1 MTLGY
6 RLDGPDGAPALAL
19 FGSLGST
26 TNIWEPQLAA
36 FAARG
41 RVIRFDH
48 PGHGASPV
56 PDRPVTV
63 ADIAASA
70 LAVLDELG
78 IGRVAV
84 CGLSL
89 GGMVAMW
96 LGANAAE
103 RVGRIVLACTGAK
116 LGTLRR
122 LERASRARPPRGDG
136 GRRRRAFAS
145 AGSRR
150 RSATRRRRNPSS
162 TSSSPS
168 PPRATHGGAR
178 PSAHSTSRGE
188 LGRIGQPVLVVA
200 GAEDPV
206 TPPDVVDALVGGIP
220 NAALATIPH
229 AAHLANVEQPDA
241 FTAAVLSHLDER
253 AAA

>member
-6 RLDGPDGAPALAL
+6 RLDGPGGAPALAL

-36 FAARG
+36 FAARS
-41 RVIRFDH
+41 RVVRFDH
-48 PGHGASPV
+48 PGHGTSPV

-78 IGRVAV
+78 VGRVAV

-96 LGANAAE
+96 LGANAGE

-116 LGTLRR
+116 LGTADAWN
-122 LERASRARPPRGDG
+122 ERAELV
-136 GRRRRAFAS
+136 RREGTAAVAAGVRERWFTPAF
-145 AGSRR
+145 RD
-150 RSATRRRRNPSS
+150 
-162 TSSSPS
+162 S
-168 PPRATHGGAR
+168 PPAQSVIDELLAVPAEGYARGCETVGAFDF
-178 PSAHSTSRGE
+178 RGE

-206 TPPDVVDALVGGIP
+206 SPPDVVGALVGGIP
-220 NAALATIPH
+220 DAALVTIPH

>member
-6 RLDGPDGAPALAL
+6 RLDGSDGAPALAL

-26 TNIWEPQLAA
+26 TNMWEPQLAA
-36 FAARG
+36 FASRA

-48 PGHGASPV
+48 PGHGTSPV

-96 LGANAAE
+96 LGANAPG
-103 RVGRIVLACTGAK
+103 RVDRLVLACTGPK
-116 LGTLRR
+116 LGTPEMWS
-122 LERASRARPPRGDG
+122 ERAELV
-136 GRRRRAFAS
+136 RREGTAAVAAGIRERWFTPAF
-145 AGSRR
+145 RD
-150 RSATRRRRNPSS
+150 
-162 TSSSPS
+162 S
-168 PPRATHGGAR
+168 PPAQSVIDELLAVPAEGYARGCETVGAFDFR
-178 PSAHSTSRGE
+178 HE

-206 TPPDVVDALVGGIP
+206 TPPDVVDALVSAIP
-220 NAALATIPH
+220 NAMLATIPH

-241 FTAAVLSHLDER
+241 FTAAVLSHLEER

>member
-6 RLDGPDGAPALAL
+6 RVDGPGGAPALAL

-26 TNIWEPQLAA
+26 TNVWEPQLAA
-36 FAARG
+36 FASRAR
-41 RVIRFDH
+41 VVRFDH
-48 PGHGASPV
+48 PGHGTSAV

-116 LGTLRR
+116 LGTADAWS
-122 LERASRARPPRGDG
+122 ERAELVRREGTAAVAAGVRERWFTPAFRDSPVAQSVIDELLAVPAEGYARGCETVGAFDFRDG
-136 GRRRRAFAS
+136 
-145 AGSRR
+145 
-150 RSATRRRRNPSS
+150 
-162 TSSSPS
+162 
-168 PPRATHGGAR
+168 
-178 PSAHSTSRGE
+178 
-188 LGRIGQPVLVVA
+188 LGRIGQPVLVIA

-220 NAALATIPH
+220 DAALATIPD
-229 AAHLANVEQPDA
+229 AAHLANVEQPGA

>member
-1 MTLGY
+1 VTLGY

-26 TNIWEPQLAA
+26 TNMWEPQLAA
-36 FAARG
+36 FTSRS
-41 RVIRFDH
+41 RVVRFDH
-48 PGHGASPV
+48 PGHGTSPV
-56 PDRPVTV
+56 PDLPVTV

-70 LAVLDELG
+70 LAVLDELE

-96 LGANAAE
+96 LGANVPE
-103 RVGRIVLACTGAK
+103 RVGRLVLACTGAQ
-116 LGTLRR
+116 LGTADAWS
-122 LERASRARPPRGDG
+122 ERAELVRREGTAAVAAGIRERWFTPAFRDSPAAQACLDELLAIPAEGYARGCETVG
-136 GRRRRAFAS
+136 AFDF
-145 AGSRR
+145 
-150 RSATRRRRNPSS
+150 
-162 TSSSPS
+162 
-168 PPRATHGGAR
+168 
-178 PSAHSTSRGE
+178 RGE
-188 LGRIGQPVLVVA
+188 LDRIGQPVLVLA
-200 GAEDPV
+200 AAEDPV

-220 NAALATIPH
+220 NAVLATIPH

-241 FTAAVLSHLDER
+241 FAAAVLSHLEER